1 MRARGAR
8 AYIERRIAPE
18 IPGADTGAD
27 RLESERRGW
36 GLLAIGLG
44 AGGLVAGLGGPNAL
58 WAVLVLAAM
67 IGVAAALRRRVRMN
81 GDTAA
86 SEPDGARTLSL
97 PPAAREIFEHV
108 PDPILLLEPSGR
120 VLFANRAMRAVI
132 GLDAQ
137 RKHVSAVFR
146 TPVVLQAI
154 ENTAAS
160 GEPASV
166 EFTVHVPVE
175 RHYEAHVSRT
185 AQPPQV
191 TALLLHDLT
200 AMKRAEEARAD
211 FVANA
216 SHELRTPLAAVSGFI
231 DTLRGHAKEDPEARE
246 KFLDIMSVEAGR
258 MRRLIDDLLSLTR
271 IEQNEHVPPSDRVDL
286 AAVVRDA
293 AAALAPLA
301 EADEVA
307 MAIESSQD
315 LPEIAG
321 QRDELIQLFQN
332 LIHNAIKYGKPGGHV
347 WLGLATG
354 AGPAP
359 RGPGAMVTVTV
370 RDDGE
375 GIPREAIPR
384 LTERFYRVD
393 VKRSREKGGTGL
405 GLAIVKHIVNRHQGR
420 LQIES
425 EAGQGSQFHASAC
438 RWPRRRESGRAAAVT
453 ELL

>member
-1 MRARGAR
+1 MAAGLAL
-8 AYIERRIAPE
+8 
-18 IPGADTGAD
+18 G
-27 RLESERRGW
+27 
-36 GLLAIGLG
+36 GLL
-44 AGGLVAGLGGPNAL
+44 AGLGGPHAL
-58 WAVLVLAAM
+58 WLALA
-67 IGVAAALRRRVRMN
+67 VAAAIAVTGLAVRDPRR
-81 GDTAA
+81 
-86 SEPDGARTLSL
+86 DGRSPAPAGNPSLTL
-97 PPAAREIFEHV
+97 PPAAREIFEHL

-120 VLFANRAMRAVI
+120 VVFANRAMRAVI

-137 RKHVSAVFR
+137 KKHISAVFR
-146 TPVVLQAI
+146 TPVVLQAV
-154 ENTAAS
+154 EKTAAT

-185 AQPPQV
+185 AQDPQM

-200 AMKRAEEARAD
+200 AAKRAEEARAD

-231 DTLRGHAKEDPEARE
+231 DTLKGHAKDDPEARE

-271 IEQNEHVPPSDRVDL
+271 IEQNEHVPPSGRVDIG
-286 AAVVRDA
+286 AVVRDA
-293 AAALAPLA
+293 AAALSPLA
-301 EADEVA
+301 EADEVTVA
-307 MAIESSQD
+307 LDVAPD
-315 LPEIAG
+315 LPRVVGE
-321 QRDELIQLFQN
+321 RDELIQLFQN
-332 LIHNAIKYGKPGGHV
+332 LIHNAIKYGRHGGQV
-347 WLGLATG
+347 WLTLSA
-354 AGPAP
+354 
-359 RGPGAMVTVTV
+359 GPGAARRAGGGSLVSITV

-393 VKRSREKGGTGL
+393 VKRSRERGGTGL
-405 GLAIVKHIVNRHQGR
+405 GLAIVKHIINRHQGR

-425 EAGQGSQFHASAC
+425 QPGQGSSFIVTLPAAPAVESA
-438 RWPRRRESGRAAAVT
+438 GAAVT